1 MIGGIEQFLTCWH
14 TLSLLTLLIPL
25 SLHSPF
31 TISPSLARPILKI
44 KKNNPKF
51 EKVKILS
58 HRKCHLWIV
67 MNIVFIFFFDKLKF
81 TVLFTVLSPSLMVLH
96 IGFTYNRNTKSLYY
110 KHNTERKKN
119 IKLYHL
125 KTFALNING
134 SFQQHCI
141 ID

>member
-44 KKNNPKF
+44 KKNNPEF

-67 MNIVFIFFFDKLKF
+67 MNIVFIFFWQIKIYI
-81 TVLFTVLSPSLMVLH
+81 SIHSLMVLH

>member
-44 KKNNPKF
+44 KKNNPEF
-51 EKVKILS
+51 EKAQEVPF
-58 HRKCHLWIV
+58 
-67 MNIVFIFFFDKLKF
+67 MNSYEYCFHFFFDKLKF
-81 TVLFTVLSPSLMVLH
+81 TFLFTVLSPSLMVLH

-119 IKLYHL
+119 IKMYHL

>member
-44 KKNNPKF
+44 KKNNPEF

-67 MNIVFIFFFDKLKF
+67 MNIVFIFFWTNKNLHFYSQFWVQVWWCCILALLITETQKVFIINIIQKEKK
-81 TVLFTVLSPSLMVLH
+81 PSNCTILRH
-96 IGFTYNRNTKSLYY
+96 SL
-110 KHNTERKKN
+110 
-119 IKLYHL
+119 
-125 KTFALNING
+125 
-134 SFQQHCI
+134 
-141 ID
+141 

>member
-1 MIGGIEQFLTCWH
+1 MNNYEYCFHFFL
-14 TLSLLTLLIPL
+14 
-25 SLHSPF
+25 
-31 TISPSLARPILKI
+31 
-44 KKNNPKF
+44 
-51 EKVKILS
+51 
-58 HRKCHLWIV
+58 
-67 MNIVFIFFFDKLKF
+67 DKLKF
-81 TVLFTVLSPSLMVLH
+81 TFLFTVLSPSLMVLH
-96 IGFTYNRNTKSLYY
+96 IGLTYNRNTKSLYY

>member
-44 KKNNPKF
+44 KK
-51 EKVKILS
+51 EQS
-58 HRKCHLWIV
+58 WIWEGKNSV
-67 MNIVFIFFFDKLKF
+67 AQEVPFMNSYEYCFHFFFDKLKF
-81 TVLFTVLSPSLMVLH
+81 TFLFTVLSPRLMVLH

-110 KHNTERKKN
+110 KHNTERKKP